1 MNLPVRPAVFW
12 LMFLALSCAETA
24 VFAADDADSTPTP
37 TPTPSPSATPADP
50 FDPLLFGIVPSDGTP
65 PEFFGEEEPAGVTR
79 SSERVEDAPGLIAI
93 VGEREIAER
102 GYRTLA
108 DLLADVPGFYVE
120 PDERRELVFARG
132 VPQSVLVVYDG
143 IPLVFDSG
151 RDDIP
156 FGEELSLANVR
167 RVEVLRG
174 PGTALWGA
182 NAFNG
187 IVNVVSADGRDI
199 DGVRARVEGGL
210 AEDRRV
216 TGGGVSA
223 GKRGKDLEWSFSA
236 RALRLDGAGR
246 RYTGTPVQYVLLNP
260 VSIPAGP
267 RLDGSGDEAVGFFGE
282 ATAKV
287 RVKRFE
293 LSARYSDLDSRGAL
307 SSYSHSLIEKERNE
321 KRRIPSLSVRGGWS
335 RPWAFGSVGA
345 GAFLLQSRHD
355 DRFPLFALAPA
366 HRYGGQIDV
375 RSRTTT
381 TGVDARGDA
390 TLGRHTFS
398 GGLVAGYSDSRI
410 ETDYVSPST
419 GTRTRN
425 AFARDFGNVVTQIYV
440 QDRILFFD
448 DKVRLTVGTS
458 VDDQTDYQPSI
469 NPRAGV
475 VVRVAPGWIAKALY
489 GEAIRTPDSYD
500 LVGLSGGAASGRL
513 SAVEGN
519 PDLAPEKVRTAELA
533 GEYRR
538 GSVGYASV
546 ALFAS
551 RFDDL
556 IEERAAGGEVQ
567 PVNAGSRYSAGIET
581 LGRYAPTSWLSLNG
595 AWTFARLAE
604 TPDELQSDPLAAAPE
619 HVLSTGATWSPR
631 AWMSLYAGERIV
643 ARREARGDADK
654 GRLGPYAVTDVHVR
668 FSPLRHFTAGLR
680 VTNLFDARYFHRN
693 ESIPGRN
700 DAVEIPADRLR
711 GVLTLEG
718 RF

>member
-1 MNLPVRPAVFW
+1 MKLPVRPAVV
-12 LMFLALSCAETA
+12 LTLTLALAGPA
-24 VFAADDADSTPTP
+24 LAAGSEP
-37 TPTPSPSATPADP
+37 TPTPSPAPTATPADP
-50 FDPLLFGIVPSDGTP
+50 FDPVLFDGGSSGAP
-65 PEFFGEEEPAGVTR
+65 PEFFGEDEPAGVTR
-79 SSERVEDAPGLIAI
+79 SSERVEDAPGLIAV

-120 PDERRELVFARG
+120 PDERREIVFARG

-187 IVNVVSADGRDI
+187 IVNVVSADGRDV
-199 DGVRARVEGGL
+199 DGVRAHVEGGA

-216 TGGGVSA
+216 AGGGASA
-223 GKRGKDLEWSFSA
+223 GMRGKSLEWSVSA
-236 RALRLDGAGR
+236 RALRLDGEGR
-246 RYTGTPVQYVLLNP
+246 RYLDTPVRYVLLNP
-260 VSIPAGP
+260 VSIPSGA
-267 RLDGSGDEAVGFFGE
+267 RLDGTGQAAGGLFGE
-282 ATAKV
+282 ATAKI

-293 LSARYSDLDSRGAL
+293 LAGRWSELNSHGAL
-307 SSYSHSLIEKERNE
+307 SSYSHSLIEAERNE
-321 KRRIPSLSVRGGWS
+321 KRHIPSLSVRGGWS
-335 RPWAFGSVGA
+335 RPWSHGSVGA
-345 GAFLLQSRHD
+345 GAFFLQSRHD
-355 DRFPLFALAPA
+355 DRYPLFALASV
-366 HRYGGQIDV
+366 HRFGGQIDV

-410 ETDYVSPST
+410 ETDYISPQT

-425 AFARDFGNVVTQIYV
+425 AFERDFGNLVTQLYV
-440 QDRILFFD
+440 QDRVLFFD
-448 DKVRLTVGTS
+448 DKVRFTLGAS

-469 NPRAGV
+469 NPRGGV

-567 PVNAGSRYSAGIET
+567 PVNAGSRYSAGVET
-581 LGRYAPTSWLSLNG
+581 LGRIAPRSWLSLNG

-604 TPDELQSDPLAAAPE
+604 TPDELETDPLAAAPE
-619 HVLSTGATWSPR
+619 HVLSLGATYSPR
-631 AWMSLYAGERIV
+631 AWVSLYAGERVI
-643 ARREARGDADK
+643 ARRDPRGDANED
-654 GRLGPYAVTDVHVR
+654 RLGPYAVTDLHLRLAPVR
-668 FSPLRHFTAGLR
+668 YFSAGLR
-680 VTNLFDARYFHRN
+680 ITNLFDARYYHRN
-693 ESIPGRN
+693 ETIPGRN
-700 DAVEIPADRLR
+700 DAVEIPGDRLR

>member
-1 MNLPVRPAVFW
+1 MKLPVRPAV
-12 LMFLALSCAETA
+12 LLLALAWTAPALAAEE
-24 VFAADDADSTPTP
+24 TPAP
-37 TPTPSPSATPADP
+37 SATPSPTATPADP
-50 FDPLLFGIVPSDGTP
+50 FDFGEGGPAGAP

-79 SSERVEDAPGLIAI
+79 SAERVEDAPGLIAVI
-93 VGEREIAER
+93 GEREIAER

-120 PDERRELVFARG
+120 PDERREIIFARG

-156 FGEELSLANVR
+156 VGEELSLANVR

-199 DGVRARVEGGL
+199 DGVRARAEGGV
-210 AEDRRV
+210 AEDRRL
-216 TGGGVSA
+216 TGGGASA
-223 GKRGKDLEWSFSA
+223 GKRGKDLEWSVSA

-246 RYTGTPVQYVLLNP
+246 RYVDTPVRYLLINP
-260 VSIPAGP
+260 VSIPSGP
-267 RLDGSGDEAVGFFGE
+267 RRDGTGDEALGLFGE

-293 LSARYSDLDSRGAL
+293 LAARYSDLNSHGAL
-307 SSYSHSLIEKERNE
+307 SSYSHSLIEEERNE

-335 RPWAFGSVGA
+335 RPWSMGSVGA
-345 GAFLLQSRHD
+345 GAFYLQSRHD
-355 DRFPLFALAPA
+355 DRYPLFALASV

-381 TGVDARGDA
+381 TGIDARGDA
-390 TLGRHTFS
+390 TLGRHTVS
-398 GGLVAGYSDSRI
+398 GGLVAGYSDSSI
-410 ETDYVSPST
+410 ETDYISPET
-419 GTRTRN
+419 GTRTKN
-425 AFARDFGNVVTQIYV
+425 AFERDFGNLVTQLYV

-448 DKVRLTVGTS
+448 DKVRFTLGAS

-519 PDLAPEKVRTAELA
+519 PDLSPEKVRTAELA

-556 IEERAAGGEVQ
+556 IVERAAGGEVQ
-567 PVNAGSRYSAGIET
+567 PVNSGSRFSAGVET
-581 LGRYAPTSWLSLNG
+581 LGRFAPRSWLSLNG
-595 AWTFARLAE
+595 AYTYARLAE
-604 TPDELQSDPLAAAPE
+604 TPDRLETDPIASSPE
-619 HVLSTGATWSPR
+619 HVLSAGATWSPR
-631 AWMSLYAGERIV
+631 PWASLYAGERVV
-643 ARREARGDADK
+643 ARREARGDADTD
-654 GRLGPYAVTDVHVR
+654 RLGPYAVTDLH
-668 FSPLRHFTAGLR
+668 LRLTPFRYLSAGLR
-680 VTNLFDARYFHRN
+680 ITNLFDARYFHRN
-693 ESIPGRN
+693 EAIPGRN
-700 DAVEIPADRLR
+700 DAVEIPGDRLR